1 MIQILAI
8 DYREADGNFNVETSL
23 GTFLLRYEQLE
34 ELGLSVE
41 QELPDEAATILE
53 SFDAFNRGWKI
64 ATNYLSRQQRCSHE
78 VSERLRQRGIGHEIT
93 QSILT
98 QLQKLGLIDDRAYIL
113 AYVED
118 RFQYKKQSK
127 RQIHY
132 DLSRKKLPKEWIE
145 EAFLPFQEEVELSN
159 ALELGM
165 KKLGE
170 RSLKDQKERNRIYRY
185 LLSKGFDYDVVNQVM
200 ERLDR

>member
-8 DYREADGNFNVETSL
+8 DYREADGNFDVETSL
-23 GTFLLRYEQLE
+23 GPFLLRYEQLE

-41 QELPDEAATILE
+41 QELPDEDGTKLK

-78 VSERLRQRGIGHEIT
+78 VGERLRQRGIGQDT
-93 QSILT
+93 VQSILT
-98 QLQKLGLIDDRAYIL
+98 ELQKLGLIDDRAYVL
-113 AYVED
+113 AFVED
-118 RFQYKKQSK
+118 RFLYRKQSK
-127 RQIHY
+127 RQIQY
-132 DLSRKKLPKEWIE
+132 DLSRKRLPREWIE
-145 EAFLPFQEEVELSN
+145 EAFLPFEEEVELSN
-159 ALELGM
+159 ALELGV

-185 LLSKGFDYDVVNQVM
+185 LLSKGFHYDLINQVM